1 MSSDRV
7 QVRACSVLCPT
18 LKRPNFEYPKS
29 LSPSMSSDS
38 EAHSSASDPSSS
50 CHTRLILIL
59 FSHYCLNADPRLG
72 YLVRDR
78 WTLVKLR
85 LLCFLTGGLTAHIKP
100 VSTRYMLLCSIS
112 HGTNTKSTHFKSYP
126 LSEQGF
132 YWRIVSRG
140 STQSVCILVTMIVDE
155 LTHWLCCYGGLS

>member
-1 MSSDRV
+1 M
-7 QVRACSVLCPT
+7 QYWVLHLVHT
-18 LKRPNFEYPKS
+18 Y
-29 LSPSMSSDS
+29 
-38 EAHSSASDPSSS
+38 SS
-50 CHTRLILIL
+50 CHHQGLRLLLL
-59 FSHYCLNADPRLG
+59 FSHSCLNVLSGSRLG
-72 YLVRDR
+72 YLVMDR
-78 WTLVKLR
+78 WMLVKLL